1 MMDLTKISK
10 KLTEATTAL
19 AKADKDLKLE
29 IAGAA
34 ADAAGLVDPT
44 PASDLI
50 GAGISIARGDYWG
63 AAMSTVSMVPYIGDA
78 VAKPVKAVRATKAIA
93 GLEKKVAALTKTVN
107 DLKKAKKEA
116 EAVEA
121 AAKEAKLA
129 KEADAAKDAAT
140 KQEKSAVSKDKDCED
155 CASAKSGSKKP
166 VPKGPY
172 RGGPH
177 SETKLPVGDKLDS
190 HHLPADAVS
199 PIPREKGPAIKMDPA
214 DHKETSSNGS
224 GLDAI
229 EYRAEVKE
237 LLDAGRMRDAM
248 AKEIKDARRA
258 AGVVSGKPTKYNE
271 AVQEM
276 LEYSK
281 KMEWLNK
288 KGK

>member
-129 KEADAAKDAAT
+129 KEADAAKDAAA
-140 KQEKSAVSKDKDCED
+140 KQEKDNLKKDKDCETCVEPRNPSTRFYVKPNGETLD
-155 CASAKSGSKKP
+155 VKTYARNSGFRKGVKDKAWKGNVDANTGRVIDPVSQTAMRKKDAWEMGHK
-166 VPKGPY
+166 PKMEYWKERDNAINKWLYDEKTTTRKEFLDRMNEPSRY
-172 RGGPH
+172 RP
-177 SETKLPVGDKLDS
+177 ELP
-190 HHLPADAVS
+190 
-199 PIPREKGPAIKMDPA
+199 
-214 DHKETSSNGS
+214 SSNRS
-224 GLDAI
+224 H
-229 EYRAEVKE
+229 
-237 LLDAGRMRDAM
+237 
-248 AKEIKDARRA
+248 
-258 AGVVSGKPTKYNE
+258 
-271 AVQEM
+271 
-276 LEYSK
+276 
-281 KMEWLNK
+281 
-288 KGK
+288 KGEDLSNDFIGD

>member
-107 DLKKAKKEA
+107 DLKKAKREA

-129 KEADAAKDAAT
+129 KETDAAKNSAT
-140 KQEKSAVSKDKDCED
+140 KQEKAATKNDKDCETCREPLNPSTRFYVKPD
-155 CASAKSGSKKP
+155 GQTLDTKTYSRNSGFRKGVKDKAWKGNVDPATGRVIDPVSKKAMQKNEAWEMGHK
-166 VPKGPY
+166 PKMEYWKERDNAVNKWLYDEKTTTRKEFLDRMNDPSKY
-172 RGGPH
+172 RP
-177 SETKLPVGDKLDS
+177 ELP
-190 HHLPADAVS
+190 
-199 PIPREKGPAIKMDPA
+199 
-214 DHKETSSNGS
+214 SSNRS
-224 GLDAI
+224 H
-229 EYRAEVKE
+229 
-237 LLDAGRMRDAM
+237 
-248 AKEIKDARRA
+248 
-258 AGVVSGKPTKYNE
+258 
-271 AVQEM
+271 
-276 LEYSK
+276 
-281 KMEWLNK
+281 
-288 KGK
+288 KGEDRSNDFIGD